1 MARGFETGSDNEK
14 IGELQRQLD
23 DVLDS
28 QINGVGGNENI
39 SIDSARG
46 ARNDASGDAGGVRSN
61 EPIIHQI
68 TDVDEGG
75 TPTGVFDKINI
86 ISSMAIIDH
95 TSTPITLRFIQG
107 PAKDGARIKITPKI
121 GKTIEVESG
130 GNILTSST
138 ITITDTDYYELVK
151 YSEAETGVTGGA
163 YKILLIG
170 TGGGGEFFGPWTANH
185 DAGNFALNNVSSI
198 QISDSI
204 GGVHSLLQGLAGT
217 GTRLTL
223 TAGEKFEIFDNIT
236 QLLEI
241 SANEVNVFGNS
252 INNILS
258 LDIEDSAGDT
268 KLGISG
274 PLGVGARFS
283 FVSGDSV
290 FFTENI
296 TNRLEINA
304 SGISLL
310 GGDITMGS
318 GDITMGSGGNIIGGG
333 AGEGMT
339 NIGHLDFIDN
349 LATPVAAVSL
359 YSDGTDMLV
368 NTGGGVVN
376 LSDVGG
382 GIFLDNTF
390 RVIGSGDQS
399 KELAF
404 EVDTFT
410 TATTRTFGWP
420 DADGTV
426 FITPAQDDLDLNT
439 FDIFDIDKLAFMNF
453 ASTGSSLNIGFS
465 ALGSGGFRANVLNN
479 GDFEITEENILHFN
493 FDGGLNSIN
502 VIDSLF
508 NVLETVGSTSYQI
521 AKFNGETILTE
532 PTKIQQQIAGS
543 DIFDIQ
549 SGGITMADSKF
560 ITNVDQIG
568 FRILGNFIEDDAS
581 GMRYIS
587 VPGDQHL
594 FGDGTNI
601 FATLDVEG
609 LFLNQLFIQFT
620 SIASPGPTGSSNV
633 GELFM
638 DSGNSDHLSII
649 RDSSVIDLEASGE
662 INTASNVGGFA
673 EVFKQKVGVDLEFR
687 TLVGGT
693 DIQIVQVAD
702 TLTFNFNGT
711 PAAPVLDGVQEFE
724 IPTTDLNID
733 GDLQEIFITNGK
745 QGYEVANASSF
756 AEDVANYFPVYVGQ
770 RGRVT
775 DLGWNNLEL
784 SAGTITF
791 TMALY
796 ENIGGGVNYPGD
808 RIVVDTSATVTGQA
822 QAARTDSLTPTNI
835 EAGLYWIGIILTNL
849 QIGSVASCSR
859 HDTAGANSAGYFD
872 DEGNTDVFL
881 SILGFAGAETSLP
894 STADS
899 EMAALTENPPAVFM
913 RLIPNT
919 S

>member
-1 MARGFETGSDNEK
+1 MAYRIDDDENRIQDLKDKVDQLEIQTFSPEVVARNESTRNTGVQTGDGAATNPFPLWYPIRDFGTLGLLTLDITLNRTDSHVAKLTANEDIDFAFSLPPGDNK
-14 IGELQRQLD
+14 MMWFILDVTVDAIGGYTFNLLNNILPAGITIDNTANARTVIRFTTTD
-23 DVLDS
+23 G
-28 QINGVGGNENI
+28 GVTYYAENI
-39 SIDSARG
+39 SIVS
-46 ARNDASGDAGGVRSN
+46 
-61 EPIIHQI
+61 
-68 TDVDEGG
+68 
-75 TPTGVFDKINI
+75 
-86 ISSMAIIDH
+86 
-95 TSTPITLRFIQG
+95 
-107 PAKDGARIKITPKI
+107 
-121 GKTIEVESG
+121 
-130 GNILTSST
+130 
-138 ITITDTDYYELVK
+138 
-151 YSEAETGVTGGA
+151 
-163 YKILLIG
+163 
-170 TGGGGEFFGPWTANH
+170 GGGGEFFGPWTANH

-198 QISDSI
+198 QISDSV
-204 GGVHSLLQGLAGT
+204 GGIHSLLQGLAGV

-223 TAGEKFEIFDNIT
+223 TAGEKFQIFDNIT

-241 SANEVNVFGNS
+241 DTASGFNVFGNS

-283 FVSGDSV
+283 FISGDSV

-310 GGDITMGS
+310 GGDITMG
-318 GDITMGSGGNIIGGG
+318 TGGNIIGGG

-349 LATPVAAVSL
+349 LATPAAAVSL

-382 GIFLDNTF
+382 GVFLDSTF
-390 RVIGSGDQS
+390 RVIGSGDQT

-426 FITPAQDDLDLNT
+426 FITPAQEDLDLNT

-465 ALGSGGFRANVLNN
+465 ALGSGGVRANVLNN
-479 GDFEITEENILHFN
+479 GDFEITEENILHFS

-508 NVLETVGSTSYQI
+508 NVLETVGSTAFQI
-521 AKFNGETILTE
+521 SKSNGETILNE
-532 PTKIQQQIAGS
+532 PTKIQQQIAGT

-549 SGGITMADSKF
+549 SGGITMADNKF
-560 ITNVDQIG
+560 IANVDQIG
-568 FRILGNFIEDDAS
+568 FRILGNFIEDDGS

-620 SIASPGPTGSSNV
+620 SIASPGVTGSSNV

-638 DSGNSDHLSII
+638 DTNNSDHLSII
-649 RDSSVIDLEASGE
+649 RNASVIDLEAGGGE
-662 INTASNVGGFA
+662 TNTASNMGTGVGK
-673 EVFKQKVGVDLEFR
+673 VFKQKSGVDLEFKSI
-687 TLVGGT
+687 LAGAGINVVNGT
-693 DIQIVQVAD
+693 DDVQINALV
-702 TLTFNFNGT
+702 NG
-711 PAAPVLDGVQEFE
+711 DGIQEFE

-733 GDLQEIFITNGK
+733 GDVQEIFITNGK
-745 QGYEVANASSF
+745 QGYEVSKSTTIQ
-756 AEDVANYFPVYVGQ
+756 DDTVIYLPVYIAQ
-770 RGRVT
+770 RSRVT
-775 DLGWNNLEL
+775 DLGWTNLETG
-784 SAGTITF
+784 AGTITF
-791 TMALY
+791 AMGLY
-796 ENIGGGVNYPGD
+796 DNIGGGVNYPGD
-808 RIVVDTSATVTGQA
+808 LIVQDTSSTVTGA
-822 QAARTDSLTPTNI
+822 VQAARTNSLTPTNI
-835 EAGLYWIGIILTNL
+835 EAGLYWIALLPTNM
-849 QIGSVASCSR
+849 QIGSLAECSR
-859 HDTAGANSAGYFD
+859 HDSAGANSAGYFD

-881 SILGFAGAETSLP
+881 SILGFATGETSLP

-899 EMAALTENPPAVFM
+899 EMTVVVENPPAVFM

>member
-1 MARGFETGSDNEK
+1 MAYRIDDDENRIQDLKDKVDQLEIQTFSPEVVARNESTRNTGVQTGDGAATNPFPLWYPIRDFGTLGLLTLDITLNRTDSHVAKLTANEDIDFAFSLPPGDNK
-14 IGELQRQLD
+14 MMWFILDVTVDAIGGYTFNLLNNILPAGITIDNTANARTVIRFTTTD
-23 DVLDS
+23 G
-28 QINGVGGNENI
+28 GVTYYAENI
-39 SIDSARG
+39 SIVS
-46 ARNDASGDAGGVRSN
+46 
-61 EPIIHQI
+61 
-68 TDVDEGG
+68 
-75 TPTGVFDKINI
+75 
-86 ISSMAIIDH
+86 
-95 TSTPITLRFIQG
+95 
-107 PAKDGARIKITPKI
+107 
-121 GKTIEVESG
+121 
-130 GNILTSST
+130 
-138 ITITDTDYYELVK
+138 
-151 YSEAETGVTGGA
+151 
-163 YKILLIG
+163 
-170 TGGGGEFFGPWTANH
+170 GGGGEFFGPWTANH

-198 QISDSI
+198 QISDSV
-204 GGVHSLLQGLAGT
+204 GGIHSLLQGLAGV

-223 TAGEKFEIFDNIT
+223 TAGEKFQIFDNIT

-241 SANEVNVFGNS
+241 DTASGFNVFGNS

-283 FVSGDSV
+283 FISGDSV

-310 GGDITMGS
+310 GGDITMG
-318 GDITMGSGGNIIGGG
+318 TGGNIIGGG

-349 LATPVAAVSL
+349 LATPAAAVSL

-382 GIFLDNTF
+382 GVFLDSTF
-390 RVIGSGDQS
+390 RVIGSGDQT

-426 FITPAQDDLDLNT
+426 FITPAQEDLDLNT

-465 ALGSGGFRANVLNN
+465 ALGSGGVRANVLNN
-479 GDFEITEENILHFN
+479 GDFEITEENILHFS

-508 NVLETVGSTSYQI
+508 NVLETVGSTAFQI
-521 AKFNGETILTE
+521 SKSNGETILNE
-532 PTKIQQQIAGS
+532 PTKIQQQIAGT

-549 SGGITMADSKF
+549 SGGITMADNKF
-560 ITNVDQIG
+560 IANVDQIG
-568 FRILGNFIEDDAS
+568 FRILGNFIEDDGS

-620 SIASPGPTGSSNV
+620 SIASPGVTGSSNV

-638 DSGNSDHLSII
+638 DTNNSDHLSII
-649 RDSSVIDLEASGE
+649 RNASVIDLEAGGGE
-662 INTASNVGGFA
+662 TNTASNVGTGVGK
-673 EVFKQKVGVDLEFR
+673 VFKQKSGVDLEFKSI
-687 TLVGGT
+687 LAGAGINVVNGT
-693 DIQIVQVAD
+693 DDVQINALV
-702 TLTFNFNGT
+702 NG
-711 PAAPVLDGVQEFE
+711 DGIQEFE

-733 GDLQEIFITNGK
+733 GDVQEIFITNGK
-745 QGYEVANASSF
+745 QGYEVSKSTTIQ
-756 AEDVANYFPVYVGQ
+756 DDTVIYLPVYIAQ
-770 RGRVT
+770 RSRVT
-775 DLGWNNLEL
+775 DLGWTNLETG
-784 SAGTITF
+784 AGTITF
-791 TMALY
+791 AMGLY
-796 ENIGGGVNYPGD
+796 DNIGGGVNYPGD
-808 RIVVDTSATVTGQA
+808 LIVQDTSSTVTGA
-822 QAARTDSLTPTNI
+822 VQAARTNSLTPTNI
-835 EAGLYWIGIILTNL
+835 EAGLYWIALLPTNM
-849 QIGSVASCSR
+849 QIGSLAECSR
-859 HDTAGANSAGYFD
+859 HDSAGANSAGYFD

-881 SILGFAGAETSLP
+881 SILGFATGETSLP

-899 EMAALTENPPAVFM
+899 EMTVVVENPPAVFM